1 MPSYELTPPEVPKSQ
16 SLGKVF
22 SSADVIKIIENFK
35 KLDKNGDGRIT
46 REELKECLPP
56 AVNDQ
61 MVEDIMRKLGDF
73 NGDNVLEFEEYL
85 RMNEWK
91 LKLGE
96 KYYDLY
102 RRFQEFD
109 ADNSGMVSI
118 EELRRLLDEK
128 SFKCIVRSNKSRWF
142 DCEEESIIAEVDTN
156 QDGKL
161 NYGEF
166 LELAFN
172 FNMRKKYEGRR
183 E

>member
-1 MPSYELTPPEVPKSQ
+1 
-16 SLGKVF
+16 
-22 SSADVIKIIENFK
+22 
-35 KLDKNGDGRIT
+35 
-46 REELKECLPP
+46 
-56 AVNDQ
+56 
-61 MVEDIMRKLGDF
+61 
-73 NGDNVLEFEEYL
+73 
-85 RMNEWK
+85 
-91 LKLGE
+91 
-96 KYYDLY
+96 LY

-128 SFKCIVRSNKSRWF
+128 SFKCIVKSKKSRWF

-156 QDGKL
+156 QDDKL

-172 FNMRKKYEGRR
+172 FDMRKR